1 LFSSQCTFVPFTQ
14 SSQEEKRPVKQ
25 QRPTSSLHY
34 KRSASPSY
42 AALHNGRCRSAAS
55 SRNTTPLKN
64 ADPSGDSSSL
74 VFERVSQL
82 LDTSVAS
89 ATSDKRTALTR
100 ISMDLLFANTH

>member
-1 LFSSQCTFVPFTQ
+1 MQ
-14 SSQEEKRPVKQ
+14 SSLEEKRLHKQ
-25 QRPTSSLHY
+25 QRPVSSLQG

-42 AALHNGRCRSAAS
+42 ATLHGGRCRSATS
-55 SRNTTPLKN
+55 SRTSTPLKM
-64 ADPSGDSSSL
+64 DSLSVDSSM

-89 ATSDKRTALTR
+89 ATSEKRTASTK